1 MYLLYMALCI
11 FCTVIVYF
19 FVSET
24 KQIPLEEI
32 AALFGDEIVVH
43 LTDDGHGIV
52 EKQLE
57 LSNAPIDSIADGQV
71 YGKDSEGPATS
82 VLHVR
87 VIRIGSGQPEAVLGR
102 PQDSGFGRSL
112 RTRQLSIIAF

>member
-11 FCTVIVYF
+11 CCTIIVYF
-19 FVSET
+19 FVPET

-32 AALFGDEIVVH
+32 GALFGDEIIVH

-57 LSNAPIDSIADGQV
+57 LSDAPIEAARDHGEQ
-71 YGKDSEGPATS
+71 KEGAKVGITG
-82 VLHVR
+82 VLHV
-87 VIRIGSGQPEAVLGR
+87 E
-102 PQDSGFGRSL
+102 
-112 RTRQLSIIAF
+112 